1 LTSDEIMSKQKIM
14 NVLHLNELYNSTDRF
29 DISVLEMLLI
39 KLADFMGEKKE
50 KCDSSVQVELLNK
63 DKTVNNQ
70 LINELRIS

>member
-1 LTSDEIMSKQKIM
+1 MSKQKIM

-39 KLADFMGEKKE
+39 KLEDFMGEKKE

>member
-1 LTSDEIMSKQKIM
+1 MSKQKIM

-39 KLADFMGEKKE
+39 KLADLMGEKKE

>member
-1 LTSDEIMSKQKIM
+1 M

-39 KLADFMGEKKE
+39 KLEDFMGEKKE

>member
-1 LTSDEIMSKQKIM
+1 MSKQKIM

-39 KLADFMGEKKE
+39 KLEDFVGEKKE

>member
-1 LTSDEIMSKQKIM
+1 MTSDEIMSKQKIM

-39 KLADFMGEKKE
+39 KLEDFMGEKKE

>member
-1 LTSDEIMSKQKIM
+1 MTSDELISKQKIR
-14 NVLHLNELYNSTDRF
+14 NVLHLDELYISTDRF

-39 KLADFMGEKKE
+39 KLEDFMGEKKE

>member
-1 LTSDEIMSKQKIM
+1 LTSDELISKQKIR
-14 NVLHLNELYNSTDRF
+14 NVLHLDELYISTDRF

-39 KLADFMGEKKE
+39 KLEDFMGEKKE